1 MLVGQRGF
9 RVLWAV
15 AAGAARDLL
24 LPSGPTPGT
33 CGLVAAI
40 IYIAVGP
47 SIIAYR
53 SWGVAVAEAGPAT
66 AAIFYNLTP
75 LFAAVFSAAVIGEWP
90 RPYHG
95 LAFALIVGGILVST
109 RAAQRRRAA

>member
-1 MLVGQRGF
+1 M
-9 RVLWAV
+9 LWAV
-15 AAGAARDLL
+15 AAAAAGDVVF
-24 LPSGPTPGT
+24 PSGPTQWSW
-33 CGLVAAI
+33 GLVAAI
-40 IYIAVGP
+40 VYIAVGP

-53 SWGVAVAEAGPAT
+53 AWGVAVAEAGPAT

-95 LAFALIVGGILVST
+95 IAFLLIVGGILVST
-109 RAAQRRRAA
+109 RAAARRQAA